1 MLRRGG
7 RGQGQHDLVGP
18 SLAGPSD
25 IVAGTYEGDSHDG
38 IDSYTSIGE
47 TLNPKSYG
55 GGSPQ
60 CFAEGAV
67 GRGSR
72 MLKGPSSQDPGR
84 SWPAH
89 AKAIHTMA

>member
-1 MLRRGG
+1 MLRRGC

-25 IVAGTYEGDSHDG
+25 IVAGTCEGDSHDG

-60 CFAEGAV
+60 CFAEVAV
-67 GRGSR
+67 GRGST
-72 MLKGPSSQDPGR
+72 ML
-84 SWPAH
+84 
-89 AKAIHTMA
+89 